1 MMTSTSEMSG
11 NASSGIRRK
20 DQIPASTSN
29 SVPVNTRK
37 RFRAQQSIHRTITLH
52 PSRGG
57 YGDLFAG
64 DSLAVFPRQ
73 DCDLPG
79 SPASKLAGTF
89 VDARSPFGECHWCA
103 HGRHSHLW
111 HGGHEE
117 GHADLCTRDWGAAG
131 IRELH
136 AKHIAALM
144 GRARI

>member
-37 RFRAQQSIHRTITLH
+37 RFRAQQSIHRAITLH

-73 DCDLPG
+73 DRDLPG

-89 VDARSPFGECHWCA
+89 VDARSSFGECHWRASRETHCRPYGA
-103 HGRHSHLW
+103 GSDLRSVARLLWEHSSWRLHLLLAE
-111 HGGHEE
+111 GGQM
-117 GHADLCTRDWGAAG
+117 TQ
-131 IRELH
+131 
-136 AKHIAALM
+136 
-144 GRARI
+144 